1 MVSPRIYLDDYFQLV
16 NRLVENQLDLIMGTK
31 AMIQDRTEC
40 QFQKLFTCSMKA
52 LIPKKIA
59 VIDQKSLSIN
69 DLQNNTFITLRQ
81 KSIPKLNEDDLERF
95 LSTKTRERNVI
106 RQDDVEAVLALTLS
120 GYGIG
125 ILPEYSFC
133 KEDLDETVQ
142 AVDIQESLEID
153 YGIIYL
159 KKDKNL
165 LVREFIKCLNSFL

>member
-1 MVSPRIYLDDYFQLV
+1 
-16 NRLVENQLDLIMGTK
+16 
-31 AMIQDRTEC
+31 
-40 QFQKLFTCSMKA
+40 MKA
-52 LIPKKIA
+52 LIPKEIA
-59 VIDQKSLSIN
+59 IIDQKSLSIN

-142 AVDIQESLEID
+142 VVDIQESLEID
-153 YGIIYL
+153 YGIIYF